1 MILTVTLN
9 PSIDI
14 SYFVDHFQLDTV
26 NRTTKITKTPGGKGL
41 NVTRVLKQMNIPVLA
56 TGFIGGHI
64 GELLKEGLDYAKIQH
79 SFSPIKGETRDCI
92 AILSENKQT
101 EVLEAGPTISEEEI
115 SAFLEHFSVLIK
127 DTELITISGSLP
139 EGFSPDFYQQ
149 LLALAA
155 KEKRPVLLDTSGNY
169 MYHALA
175 GKHKPF
181 LIKPNHHEIAEFLQK
196 KASKDIEVL
205 RDYLNDP
212 LFDDIEYI
220 IVTLGSEG
228 ALIKNKE
235 TLFKAS
241 LPKIDVVSPVGS
253 GDASL
258 AGIAAALFKQQDLET
273 AIKTSMTAG
282 LLNTLEAQTGSINIK
297 KFDDYFK
304 QIHIKE
310 L

>member
-26 NRTTKITKTPGGKGL
+26 NRTAGVKKTPGGKGL
-41 NVTRVLKQMNIPVLA
+41 NVARVLKQMNISVLA

-64 GELLKEGLDYAKIQH
+64 GELLKEGLDLAEIQH
-79 SFSPIKGETRDCI
+79 SFSPIKGETRNCI
-92 AILSENKQT
+92 AVLSENKQT
-101 EVLEAGPTISEEEI
+101 EVLEAGPTITEEET
-115 SAFLEHFSVLIK
+115 SAFLEHFSALIK

-149 LLALAA
+149 LLALAE
-155 KEKRPVLLDTSGNY
+155 KEECPVLLDTSGNY

-181 LIKPNHHEIAEFLQK
+181 LIKPNHHEIADLLQK
-196 KASKDIEVL
+196 KASKDIHVL
-205 RDYLNDP
+205 MDYLKEP
-212 LFDDIEYI
+212 LFDEIQYI
-220 IVTLGSEG
+220 VVTLGGEG

-235 TLFKAS
+235 KFFKAS
-241 LPKIDVVSPVGS
+241 LPKIDAVSPVGS

-258 AGIAAALFKQQDLET
+258 AGIAAALFNQQDLET
-273 AIKTSMTAG
+273 VIKTSMTAG
-282 LLNTLEAQTGSINIK
+282 LLNTLEAQTGFINME
-297 KFDDYFK
+297 KFDDYFE